1 MNHRLPRTVIF
12 GWFIGNYL
20 LDMNRDLCAPAG
32 RAAKRDA
39 SAAFLDNLAH
49 VTHSKPGGT
58 VRAEAGLPDMGKVFF
73 GNAAAIVRDGDDD
86 ITVQRVDPDM
96 DFPFFRIDGVHRI
109 VNQVDQRP

>member
-1 MNHRLPRTVIF
+1 
-12 GWFIGNYL
+12 
-20 LDMNRDLCAPAG
+20 
-32 RAAKRDA
+32 
-39 SAAFLDNLAH
+39 
-49 VTHSKPGGT
+49 
-58 VRAEAGLPDMGKVFF
+58 MGKVFF